1 MTCGTRSGC
10 VSASRIWVGGYTED
24 LNGAAEG
31 ISLLGIAADGS
42 LENHGVAMAVDSPSY
57 LTKSGDVIYAVGEG
71 GPNVSA
77 FRVVG
82 SELHFHGMQDA
93 AGALP
98 CAVTVLGD
106 RSLLVAACYGDG
118 TIDVHPLAPDGS
130 IQKTGQTLRG
140 EGKGSRI
147 NQDGPHA
154 HAVLPLDG
162 STVLTT
168 DLGTDDVY
176 VHSFDGE
183 LLSRTGRVKL
193 PTGSGPRDLVRHP
206 SGAVYVLCEL
216 SCEVVVLG
224 PDLAIVGQVAMPGR
238 EAGDH
243 AAAIAL
249 SADGTFLYA
258 GLRGS
263 DLISVLGVSDDGLTL
278 TPLASVPSGGG
289 WPRHL
294 VVDGELL
301 RVANQLS
308 SSVVTFSIGADGI
321 PVKQSSCHVP
331 SPSYLLLD

>member
-1 MTCGTRSGC
+1 

-31 ISLLGIAADGS
+31 ITLLGVAEDGS
-42 LENHGVAMAVDSPSY
+42 LQNHGVAMAVDSPSF

-71 GPNVSA
+71 GPSVSA

-93 AGALP
+93 AGTLP
-98 CAVTVLGD
+98 CALTVLGD

-154 HAVLPLDG
+154 HASLQLDA

-176 VHSFDGE
+176 IHSFDGE
-183 LLSRTGRVKL
+183 LLSRTGRITL
-193 PTGSGPRDLVRHP
+193 PTGTGPRDLLRHP
-206 SGAVYVLCEL
+206 SGVVFVLGEL
-216 SCEVVVLG
+216 SAEVIVLG
-224 PDLAIVGQVAMPGR
+224 PDLSVIDQVVLPGA
-238 EAGDH
+238 EPGDH
-243 AAAIAL
+243 AAALAL
-249 SADGTFLYA
+249 SVDGRFLYA

-263 DLISVLGVSDDGLTL
+263 DLIAVLAVSEDGRTI
-278 TPLASVPSGGG
+278 TPVGSVPCGGG
-289 WPRHL
+289 WPRHV
-294 VVDGELL
+294 VVDGGLL

-308 SSVVTFSIGADGI
+308 SNVVTFSIGADGI
-321 PVKQSSCHVP
+321 PVKQSSCPAP